1 MTPLHYILLYSPP
14 SETLRKIIDLAPNAA
29 EIHDNYGELP
39 LHCACNGWNTA
50 ENLLVGL
57 SFVLA
62 VTLDVP
68 SAESNDVDMRTL
80 DNTKQQGVE

>member
-50 ENLLVGL
+50 ENILVLGRL
-57 SFVLA
+57 SNS
-62 VTLDVP
+62 TQ
-68 SAESNDVDMRTL
+68 SAR
-80 DNTKQQGVE
+80 